1 MVGFQCLRFQ
11 FYYTKIMKIRF
22 RKKVILSFLTVIG
35 ITGFFATFVGIKLID
50 KSIVPRIQDKVRVDL
65 NSAREIF
72 RGAEADIR
80 NVIRLTSTRFFIRE
94 SILSNDLK
102 RLNAEL
108 QKVKQK
114 ETLDILNLTDH
125 EGTVLLRTRNPN
137 QEGDNQTSNE
147 LIKRVLTEKNVI
159 ASTEILSR
167 EELTREGKDLAEQA
181 YTKIIATPELNS
193 IHKEAETSGMFIIAV
208 APVLSDEGKILGV
221 LYGGRLLN
229 HNNTIVDKIRDMIY
243 EDEKYNGKDIGVVTI
258 FQNDVRISTN
268 VKTENGQRAIG
279 TLVSEDAYKNVLIKG
294 NSLSKIEFAVRDWY
308 ITAYEP
314 IKNISGKTIG
324 ILGLG
329 VLESKFKSMERKA
342 LWIFL
347 GITFAGITMS
357 VIICFALTN
366 SIMRPINSLLLATRG
381 LADGNIE
388 QRVQLSNSPEE
399 IAALGEAFN
408 YMVSTVKERDEQLRQ
423 QAQEEI
429 MKSERLAMV
438 GQLAAGVAHEINNPL
453 GGILLFSRLL
463 LQKAPSEGIMR
474 DNLER
479 IEKDANR
486 CQSIVQGLLDFA
498 RQREPKVET
507 LELNDVLEKTVDLFE
522 NQPLFHNIE
531 IVKQY
536 QPDLPVIS
544 ADLAQIQQVFVNIIM
559 NASDAMKGKGVLTI
573 STRSADTNDY
583 VEVSFADTGD
593 GIPPDELDQI
603 FDPFF
608 TTKGVG
614 HGTGLGLSISYG
626 IIQRHGGTIK
636 VSSRVGKGST
646 FMVILPKNKREE
658 A

>member
-1 MVGFQCLRFQ
+1 
-11 FYYTKIMKIRF
+11 
-22 RKKVILSFLTVIG
+22 
-35 ITGFFATFVGIKLID
+35 
-50 KSIVPRIQDKVRVDL
+50 
-65 NSAREIF
+65 
-72 RGAEADIR
+72 
-80 NVIRLTSTRFFIRE
+80 
-94 SILSNDLK
+94 
-102 RLNAEL
+102 
-108 QKVKQK
+108 
-114 ETLDILNLTDH
+114 
-125 EGTVLLRTRNPN
+125 LLRTANPKA
-137 QEGDNQTSNE
+137 EGDSQAYNE

-159 ASTEILSR
+159 ASIEILSK
-167 EELTREGKDLAEQA
+167 EKLIREGKDLAERA
-181 YTKIIATPELNS
+181 YTKVIATPELNS
-193 IHKEAETSGMFIIAV
+193 THKEVETSGMFIMAA
-208 APVLSDEGKILGV
+208 APVLSDEGRILGV

-229 HNNTIVDKIRDMIY
+229 HNNTIVDKIRDTIY
-243 EDEKYNGKDIGVVTI
+243 ENEKYDGKDVGVVTI

-279 TLVSEDAYKNVLIKG
+279 TLVSEDVYKNVLIKG
-294 NSLSKIEFAVRDWY
+294 NLLSKIEFAVRDWY

-314 IKNISGKTIG
+314 IKDISGKTIG

-347 GITFAGITMS
+347 GITFAGIMMS
-357 VIICFALTN
+357 IIICFVLTN
-366 SIMRPINSLLLATRG
+366 SIMRPINSLLLATSR
-381 LADGNIE
+381 LANGDIE
-388 QRVQLSNSPEE
+388 QHVQLSNSPEE

-408 YMVSTVKERDEQLRQ
+408 YMVSTVKERDKQLRQ

-463 LQKAPSEGIMR
+463 LQKAPSEGNMR

-498 RQREPKVET
+498 RQREPKVEV
-507 LELNDVLEKTVDLFE
+507 LKLNDVLEKTINLFE
-522 NQPLFHNIE
+522 KQPSFHNIE

-583 VEVSFADTGD
+583 VEISFTDTGN
-593 GIPPDELDQI
+593 GIPPDKLERV
-603 FDPFF
+603 FEPFF

-626 IIQRHGGTIK
+626 IVQRHGGTIK
-636 VSSRVGKGST
+636 VSSRVGHGST
-646 FMVILPKNKREE
+646 FVVILPKNKMEK

>member
-1 MVGFQCLRFQ
+1 
-11 FYYTKIMKIRF
+11 MKITF

-72 RGAEADIR
+72 QGRIADIQD
-80 NVIRLTSTRFFIRE
+80 VIRLTSARFLIKEGILNGDRE
-94 SILSNDLK
+94 RLSV
-102 RLNAEL
+102 EL
-108 QKVKQK
+108 EKIKQK
-114 ETLDILNLTDH
+114 ESLDILNLTDS
-125 EGTVLLRTRNPN
+125 EGTVLLRTANPKT
-137 QEGDNQTSNE
+137 EGDSQASNE
-147 LIKRVLTEKNVI
+147 LIKKILTEKKVI
-159 ASTEILSR
+159 ASTEILPK
-167 EELTREGKDLAEQA
+167 EELMREGKDLAERA
-181 YTKIIATPELNS
+181 YTKVIATPELNS
-193 IHKEAETSGMFIIAV
+193 THKEAETSGMFIIAA

-229 HNNTIVDKIRDMIY
+229 HNNTIVDKIRYMIY
-243 EDEKYNGKDIGVVTI
+243 EDEKYNGKDVGVVTI

-268 VKTENGQRAIG
+268 VKTESGQRAIG
-279 TLVSEDAYKNVLIKG
+279 TLVSEDAYKNVLIEG
-294 NSLSKIEFAVRDWY
+294 NSLSKIEFALHDWY

-347 GITFAGITMS
+347 GITFVGIAVS
-357 VIICFALTN
+357 VIICFVLTN
-366 SIMRPINSLLLATRG
+366 SIMKPINSLLLATHS
-381 LADGNIE
+381 LADGNME
-388 QRVQLSNSPEE
+388 QRVQLDNSPEE

-408 YMVSTVKERDEQLRQ
+408 YMVSSVKERDEQLRR

-463 LQKAPSEGIMR
+463 LQKAPSEGLMR

-479 IEKDANR
+479 IEKDAKR
-486 CQSIVQGLLDFA
+486 CQTIVQGLLDFA
-498 RQREPKVET
+498 RQREPKIKT
-507 LELNDVLEKTVDLFE
+507 LQLNDILEKTVSLFE

-544 ADLAQIQQVFVNIIM
+544 ADSAQLQQVFVNIIM
-559 NASDAMKGKGVLTI
+559 NAADAMNGKGVLTI
-573 STRSADTNDY
+573 STQPAGTNDY
-583 VEVSFADTGD
+583 VEISFTDTGN
-593 GIPPDELDQI
+593 GIPPDKLDRV
-603 FDPFF
+603 FEPFF

-626 IIQRHGGTIK
+626 IIRRHGGTIK
-636 VSSRVGKGST
+636 ISSRVGQGST
-646 FMVILPKNKREE
+646 FVIALPKNKRKE

>member
-1 MVGFQCLRFQ
+1 MR
-11 FYYTKIMKIRF
+11 TTF
-22 RKKVILSFLTVIG
+22 RKKLILSFLAVIG

-72 RGAEADIR
+72 QGRIDDLQD
-80 NVIRLTSTRFFIRE
+80 VIRLTSTRFFLKEGVLNRE
-94 SILSNDLK
+94 RLSV
-102 RLNAEL
+102 EL
-108 QKVKQK
+108 QKIRQK
-114 ETLDILNLTDH
+114 ESLDILNLTDS
-125 EGTVLLRTRNPN
+125 EGTVSLRTANPKAERDS
-137 QEGDNQTSNE
+137 QAYNE

-159 ASTEILSR
+159 ASIEILSE
-167 EELTREGKDLAEQA
+167 EELIREGKYLAERA
-181 YTKIIATPELNS
+181 YTKVIATPESNS
-193 IHKEAETSGMFIIAV
+193 THKEVETSGMFIMAA
-208 APVLSDEGKILGV
+208 APILSDEGRILRV

-243 EDEKYNGKDIGVVTI
+243 EDEKYNGKDVGVVTI

-279 TLVSEDAYKNVLIKG
+279 TLVSEDVYKNVLLEGK
-294 NSLSKIEFAVRDWY
+294 SLSKIEFALHDWY

-347 GITFAGITMS
+347 GITFAGITVS
-357 VIICFALTN
+357 IIICFVLTN

-381 LADGNIE
+381 LADGDVE
-388 QRVQLSNSPEE
+388 QHVQLSNSPEE

-507 LELNDVLEKTVDLFE
+507 LKLNDVLEKTVNLFE
-522 NQPLFHNIE
+522 KQPSFHNIE

-573 STRSADTNDY
+573 STRSIDTNDY
-583 VEVSFADTGD
+583 LEVSFTDTGN
-593 GIPPDELDQI
+593 GIPPDKLERI
-603 FDPFF
+603 FEPFF

-626 IIQRHGGTIK
+626 IVQRHGGTIK
-636 VSSRVGKGST
+636 VSSRVGQGST
-646 FMVILPKNKREE
+646 FVVILPKNRMEK

>member
-1 MVGFQCLRFQ
+1 MRI
-11 FYYTKIMKIRF
+11 TF
-22 RKKVILSFLTVIG
+22 RKKLILSFLAVIG

-50 KSIVPRIQDKVRVDL
+50 KSIVPRIQDKVRFDL
-65 NSAREIF
+65 NSAREVF
-72 RGAEADIR
+72 QVRTADIQ
-80 NVIRLTSTRFFIRE
+80 NVIRLTSARFFLTEGISNSDRE
-94 SILSNDLK
+94 RLSV
-102 RLNAEL
+102 EL
-108 QKVKQK
+108 QKIRQR
-114 ETLDILNLTDH
+114 ESLDILNLTDS
-125 EGTVLLRTRNPN
+125 EGTVLLRTANPKA
-137 QEGDNQTSNE
+137 EGDSQASNE
-147 LIKRVLTEKNVI
+147 LIKKILTEKKVI
-159 ASTEILSR
+159 ASTEILSK
-167 EELTREGKDLAEQA
+167 EELIREGKDLAERA
-181 YTKIIATPELNS
+181 YTKVITTPES
-193 IHKEAETSGMFIIAV
+193 TSTHKEAETSGMFIIAA
-208 APVLSDEGKILGV
+208 APVLSDEGKFLGV

-229 HNNTIVDKIRDMIY
+229 DNNVIVDKIRDMIY
-243 EDEKYNGKDIGVVTI
+243 EDEKYNGKDVGVVTI

-268 VKTENGQRAIG
+268 VRTENGQRAIG
-279 TLVSEDAYKNVLIKG
+279 TLVSKDVYKNVLIEG

-347 GITFAGITMS
+347 GITFAGIAVS
-357 VIICFALTN
+357 VIICFVLTN
-366 SIMRPINSLLLATRG
+366 SIMRPINSLLFATRG

-388 QRVQLSNSPEE
+388 QHVQLSNASEE
-399 IAALGEAFN
+399 IDALGEAFN
-408 YMVSTVKERDEQLRQ
+408 YMVSSVKERDEQLRQ
-423 QAQEEI
+423 QAREEI

-463 LQKAPSEGIMR
+463 LQKAPSEGLMR

-479 IEKDANR
+479 IEKDAKR

-498 RQREPKVET
+498 RQREPKIES
-507 LELNDVLEKTVDLFE
+507 LQLNDVLEKTVNLFE
-522 NQPLFHNIE
+522 NQPLFQNIE

-536 QPDLPVIS
+536 QPELPVIS
-544 ADLAQIQQVFVNIIM
+544 ADSAQIQQVFVNIIM
-559 NASDAMKGKGVLTI
+559 NAADAMNGKGVLTI

-583 VEVSFADTGD
+583 LEISFTDTGN
-593 GIPPDELDQI
+593 GIPSDKLDRV
-603 FDPFF
+603 FEPFF

-636 VSSRVGKGST
+636 VSSQVGQGST
-646 FMVILPKNKREE
+646 FVVILPKNKREI

>member
-1 MVGFQCLRFQ
+1 MR
-11 FYYTKIMKIRF
+11 TTF
-22 RKKVILSFLTVIG
+22 RKKLILSFLAVIG

-72 RGAEADIR
+72 QGRIDDLQD
-80 NVIRLTSTRFFIRE
+80 VIRLTSTRFFLKEGVLNRE
-94 SILSNDLK
+94 RLSV
-102 RLNAEL
+102 EL
-108 QKVKQK
+108 QKIRQK
-114 ETLDILNLTDH
+114 ESLDILNLTDS
-125 EGTVLLRTRNPN
+125 EGIVSLRTANPKAERDS
-137 QEGDNQTSNE
+137 QAYNE
-147 LIKRVLTEKNVI
+147 LIKRVLTGKNVI
-159 ASTEILSR
+159 ASIEILSE
-167 EELTREGKDLAEQA
+167 EELIREGKYLAERA
-181 YTKIIATPELNS
+181 YTKVIATPESNS
-193 IHKEAETSGMFIIAV
+193 THKEVETSGMFIMAA
-208 APVLSDEGKILGV
+208 APILSDEGRILRV

-243 EDEKYNGKDIGVVTI
+243 EDEKYNGKDVGVVTI

-279 TLVSEDAYKNVLIKG
+279 TLVSEDVYKNVLLEGK
-294 NSLSKIEFAVRDWY
+294 SLSKIEFALHDWY

-347 GITFAGITMS
+347 GITFAGITVS
-357 VIICFALTN
+357 IIICFVLTN

-381 LADGNIE
+381 LADGDIE
-388 QRVQLSNSPEE
+388 QHVQLSNSPEE

-507 LELNDVLEKTVDLFE
+507 LKLNDVLEKTVDLFE

-559 NASDAMKGKGVLTI
+559 NASDAMKDKGVLTI
-573 STRSADTNDY
+573 NTRSIDTNDY
-583 VEVSFADTGD
+583 VEISFTDTGN
-593 GIPPDELDQI
+593 GIPPDKLERI
-603 FDPFF
+603 FEPFF

-626 IIQRHGGTIK
+626 IVQRHGGTIK
-636 VSSRVGKGST
+636 VSSRVGQGST
-646 FMVILPKNKREE
+646 FVVILPKNKMER

>member
-1 MVGFQCLRFQ
+1 
-11 FYYTKIMKIRF
+11 MKITF
-22 RKKVILSFLTVIG
+22 RKKVILSFLAVIG

-72 RGAEADIR
+72 RGAEADVR
-80 NVIRLTSTRFFIRE
+80 NVIRLTSTRFFISE

-102 RLNAEL
+102 RLSTEL

-114 ETLDILNLTDH
+114 EALDILNLTDH
-125 EGTVLLRTRNPN
+125 EGAVLLRTKNPN
-137 QEGDNQTSNE
+137 QKGDNQTSNE
-147 LIKRVLTEKNVI
+147 LIKKVLTDKNII

-167 EELTREGKDLAEQA
+167 EELTKEGRDLAERA
-181 YTKIIATPELNS
+181 YTKVIATPESNS
-193 IHKEAETSGMFIIAV
+193 THKEVETSGMFIMAA
-208 APVLSDEGKILGV
+208 APILSDEGRILGV

-229 HNNTIVDKIRDMIY
+229 RNNTIVDKIRDMIY
-243 EDEKYNGKDIGVVTI
+243 EDEKYNGKDVGVVTI

-279 TLVSEDAYKNVLIKG
+279 TLVSEDVYKNVLIKG
-294 NSLSKIEFAVRDWY
+294 NSLNKIEFAVRDWY

-314 IKNISGKTIG
+314 IKDISGKTIG

-347 GITFAGITMS
+347 GITFAGIAVS
-357 VIICFALTN
+357 IIIGFVLTN

-381 LADGNIE
+381 LADGDIE
-388 QRVQLSNSPEE
+388 QHVQLSNSPEE

-423 QAQEEI
+423 RAQEEI

-498 RQREPKVET
+498 RQREPKIET

-522 NQPLFHNIE
+522 SQPLFHNIE

-536 QPDLPVIS
+536 QPDLPAIS

-559 NASDAMKGKGVLTI
+559 NAADALNGKGVLTI
-573 STRSADTNDY
+573 VSRSTDRDGY
-583 VEVSFADTGD
+583 IEVSFTDTGE
-593 GIPPDELDQI
+593 GIPADKLDHV
-603 FDPFF
+603 FEPFF

-626 IIQRHGGTIK
+626 IVQRHGGTIK

-646 FMVILPKNKREE
+646 FVVILPKNKREK

>member
-1 MVGFQCLRFQ
+1 
-11 FYYTKIMKIRF
+11 MKITF
-22 RKKVILSFLTVIG
+22 RKKLILSFLAVIG

-80 NVIRLTSTRFFIRE
+80 NVIRLTSNRFFVRE

-137 QEGDNQTSNE
+137 QKGDNQTYNE

-167 EELTREGKDLAEQA
+167 EELTKEGKDIAERA

-193 IHKEAETSGMFIIAV
+193 THKEAETSGMFIIAA
-208 APVLSDEGKILGV
+208 APILSDEGKILGV

-243 EDEKYNGKDIGVVTI
+243 EDEKYNGKDVGVVTI

-279 TLVSEDAYKNVLIKG
+279 TLVSEDVYKNVLIEG

-329 VLESKFKSMERKA
+329 VLESKYKGMERKA
-342 LWIFL
+342 LWIFIV
-347 GITFAGITMS
+347 ITFAGITVS
-357 VIICFALTN
+357 VIICLAFTN

-479 IEKDANR
+479 IEKDAKR

-498 RQREPKVET
+498 RQREPKVEI
-507 LELNDVLEKTVDLFE
+507 LELNGVLEKTVDLFE
-522 NQPLFHNIE
+522 SQPLFHNIE

-559 NASDAMKGKGVLTI
+559 NASDAMEGKGVLTI
-573 STRSADTNDY
+573 GTRSIDINDY
-583 VEVSFADTGD
+583 VEISFTDTGN
-593 GIPPDELDQI
+593 GIPPDELERI
-603 FDPFF
+603 FEPFF

-626 IIQRHGGTIK
+626 IVQRHGGTIK
-636 VSSRVGKGST
+636 VSSRVGEGST
-646 FMVILPKNKREE
+646 FVVILPKNKREE

>member
-1 MVGFQCLRFQ
+1 
-11 FYYTKIMKIRF
+11 MKIKF
-22 RKKVILSFLTVIG
+22 RKKLILSFLAVIG
-35 ITGFFATFVGIKLID
+35 ITGFCATFVGIKLID

-72 RGAEADIR
+72 QGRIADIQDI
-80 NVIRLTSTRFFIRE
+80 IRLTSTRFFLKEGILNRE
-94 SILSNDLK
+94 
-102 RLNAEL
+102 RLNVEL
-108 QKVKQK
+108 QKIRQK
-114 ETLDILNLTDH
+114 ESLDILNLTDS
-125 EGTVLLRTRNPN
+125 EGTVFLRTANP
-137 QEGDNQTSNE
+137 EAKGDSQVYDE
-147 LIKRVLTEKNVI
+147 LIKRVLTKKIVI
-159 ASTEILSR
+159 SSIEILSK
-167 EELTREGKDLAEQA
+167 EELIREGEGLAERA
-181 YTKIIATPELNS
+181 YTKVITASESNS
-193 IHKEAETSGMFIIAV
+193 THKGIETSGMFIMAA
-208 APVLSDEGKILGV
+208 APILSDEGRILGV

-243 EDEKYNGKDIGVVTI
+243 EDEKYNGKDVGVVTI

-279 TLVSEDAYKNVLIKG
+279 TLVSEDVYKNVLIKG
-294 NSLSKIEFAVRDWY
+294 NLLSKIEFAVRDWY

-314 IKNISGKTIG
+314 IKDISGKTIG

-347 GITFAGITMS
+347 GITFAGITVS
-357 VIICFALTN
+357 IIICFVLTN
-366 SIMRPINSLLLATRG
+366 SIMRPVNSLLLATSR
-381 LADGNIE
+381 LANGDIE
-388 QRVQLSNSPEE
+388 QHVQLSNSPEE

-408 YMVSTVKERDEQLRQ
+408 YMVSTVKERDKQLRQ

-463 LQKAPSEGIMR
+463 LQKAPSEGIIR

-498 RQREPKVET
+498 RPREPKVET
-507 LELNDVLEKTVDLFE
+507 LELNDVLVKTVDLFE

-531 IVKQY
+531 IVKRY
-536 QPDLPVIS
+536 QPNLPVIS

-583 VEVSFADTGD
+583 VEISFTDTGN
-593 GIPPDELDQI
+593 GIPPDKLERV
-603 FDPFF
+603 FEPFF
-608 TTKGVG
+608 TTKEVG

-626 IIQRHGGTIK
+626 IVQRHGGTIK
-636 VSSRVGKGST
+636 VSSRVGHGST
-646 FMVILPKNKREE
+646 FVVILPKNKMEK

>member
-1 MVGFQCLRFQ
+1 MR
-11 FYYTKIMKIRF
+11 TTF
-22 RKKVILSFLTVIG
+22 RKKLILSFLAVIG

-72 RGAEADIR
+72 QGRIDDLQD
-80 NVIRLTSTRFFIRE
+80 VIRLTSTRFFLKEGVLNRE
-94 SILSNDLK
+94 RLSV
-102 RLNAEL
+102 EL
-108 QKVKQK
+108 QKIRQK
-114 ETLDILNLTDH
+114 ESLDILNLTDS
-125 EGTVLLRTRNPN
+125 EGTVSLRTANPKAERDS
-137 QEGDNQTSNE
+137 QAYNE
-147 LIKRVLTEKNVI
+147 LIKRVLTGKNVI
-159 ASTEILSR
+159 ASIEILSE
-167 EELTREGKDLAEQA
+167 EELIREGKYLAERA
-181 YTKIIATPELNS
+181 YTKVIATPESNS
-193 IHKEAETSGMFIIAV
+193 THKEVETSGMFIMAA
-208 APVLSDEGKILGV
+208 APILSDEGRILRV

-243 EDEKYNGKDIGVVTI
+243 EDEKYNGKDVGVVTI

-279 TLVSEDAYKNVLIKG
+279 TLVSEDVYKNVLLEGK
-294 NSLSKIEFAVRDWY
+294 SLSKIEFALHDWY

-347 GITFAGITMS
+347 GITFAGITVS
-357 VIICFALTN
+357 IIICFVLTN

-381 LADGNIE
+381 LADGDIE
-388 QRVQLSNSPEE
+388 QHVQLSNSPEE

-507 LELNDVLEKTVDLFE
+507 LKLNDVLEKTVDLFE

-559 NASDAMKGKGVLTI
+559 NASDAMKDKGVLTI
-573 STRSADTNDY
+573 NTRSIDTNDY
-583 VEVSFADTGD
+583 VEISFTDTGN
-593 GIPPDELDQI
+593 GIPPDKLERI
-603 FDPFF
+603 FEPFF

-626 IIQRHGGTIK
+626 IVQRHGGTIK
-636 VSSRVGKGST
+636 VSSRVGQGST
-646 FMVILPKNKREE
+646 FVVILPKNKREK